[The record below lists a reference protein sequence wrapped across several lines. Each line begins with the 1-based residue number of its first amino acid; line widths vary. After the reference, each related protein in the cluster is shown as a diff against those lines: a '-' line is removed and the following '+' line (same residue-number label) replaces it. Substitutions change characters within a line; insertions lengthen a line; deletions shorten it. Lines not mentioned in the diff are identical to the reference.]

1 MRVSIYARYSSDLQ
15 RAASIEDQVLVCTER
30 VVREKWTL
38 AATYTDR
45 GISGAS
51 HLRPGYQ
58 KLLEGARKGE
68 FDIVLAEALDR
79 ISRDQEHVASF
90 FKLMSFAG
98 IRIVTLTEGE
108 ISELHVGLKGTMNAL
123 FLKDLADKTRRG
135 LRGRIEQ
142 GRSGGGLCYGYTI
155 VENGERGGREIV
167 QAEAAVVRRIF
178 ADFAAGKSPR
188 RIAAELNRE
197 GTPGPGGRPWGDT
210 TIRGHA
216 LRGTG
221 VLRNELY
228 VGRLVWNRLRYTK
241 DPSTGRRVSRIN
253 PCDDWVFRDVPE
265 LRILDDNLWNC
276 AQTRLGAIR
285 NSNRVVNARATKFWT
300 RRRPQ
305 HLLTGR
311 AVCGVCGG
319 PAAPIGKDY
328 IACSTARRQGTC
340 TNRASIR
347 RSEIERWIVE
357 ALRHQLMAP
366 DLVSEFVRT
375 FNDEINRT
383 SRDRDHRREGLQR
396 EQKDL
401 ERRIDTLLGAFASGA
416 LKGPSVQTK
425 LETLEA
431 RQGEVAKG
439 LAGLLDEPVRLHPNL
454 AAIYRRKV
462 AALQNLLEN
471 DATRTEAV
479 EIIRSLVDQVIFRPT
494 AEAGLEVE
502 LVGDIARMVHLAQNS
517 NQDSPVS
524 GAVHDEFARSVK
536 VVAGARN
543 HLNLLFDAPRL
554 EAQ

>member
-15 RAASIEDQVLVCTER
+15 RAASIEDQLLVCTER

-38 AATYTDR
+38 TATYTDR

-51 HLRPGYQ
+51 QLRPGYQ
-58 KLLEGARKGE
+58 KLLEDARKGE

-98 IRIVTLTEGE
+98 IRIVTLAEGE

-135 LRGRIEQ
+135 LRGRVEQ

-155 VENGERGGREIV
+155 VEIGERGGREIFPS
-167 QAEAAVVRRIF
+167 EAAVVRRIF

-197 GTPGPGGRPWGDT
+197 GIPGPAGRPWGDT

-241 DPSTGRRVSRIN
+241 DPATGRRVSRIN
-253 PCDDWVFRDVPE
+253 PREAWICRDVPE
-265 LRILDDNLWNC
+265 LRIVDDNLWNC
-276 AQTRLGAIR
+276 VQTRLSAIR
-285 NSNRVVNARATKFWT
+285 NSDAIAKARATKFWT

-305 HLLTGR
+305 HLLTGK

-328 IACSTARRQGTC
+328 IACSAARRQGTC

-347 RSEIERWIVE
+347 RSEIEKWIVE

-375 FNDEINRT
+375 FNDEVNRT
-383 SRDRDHRREGLQR
+383 RRDCYHRRDALQR
-396 EQKDL
+396 EQNDL
-401 ERRIDTLLGAFASGA
+401 ERRIGTLLDAFASGV
-416 LKGPSVQTK
+416 LKGPSVQAK
-425 LETLEA
+425 LEALEA
-431 RQGEVAKG
+431 RNAETAKELCG
-439 LAGLLDEPVRLHPNL
+439 LSDKPVRLYPNL
-454 AAIYRRKV
+454 AALYRRKV
-462 AALQNLLEN
+462 AALQNLLES
-471 DATRTEAV
+471 DTTRTEAV
-479 EIIRSLVDQVIFRPT
+479 EIIRSLVDKVIFRPT
-494 AEAGLEVE
+494 PEAGGLEVE
-502 LVGDIARMVHLAQNS
+502 LVGDIAGMVHLAQNS
-517 NQDSPVS
+517 NKNSPVS
-524 GAVHDEFARSVK
+524 GAVLDEFTRSVK
-536 VVAGARN
+536 VVAGVG
-543 HLNLLFDAPRL
+543 FEPTTFRL
-554 EAQ
+554 

>member
-1 MRVSIYARYSSDLQ
+1 MRVSIYARYSTDLQ
-15 RAASIEDQVLVCTER
+15 RAASIEDQVLICTER
-30 VVREKWTL
+30 VMREKWTL
-38 AATYTDR
+38 TATYTDR

-51 HLRPGYQ
+51 NLRPGYQ
-58 KLLEGARKGE
+58 KLLEGAREGE

-98 IRIVTLTEGE
+98 IRIVTLAEGQ
-108 ISELHVGLKGTMNAL
+108 ITELHVGLKGTMNAL

-135 LRGRIEQ
+135 LRGRVER
-142 GRSGGGLCYGYTI
+142 GRSGGGLCYGYRIAGT
-155 VENGERGGREIV
+155 ENGERGGREIV
-167 QAEAAVVRRIF
+167 EAEAAVVRRIF

-188 RIAAELNRE
+188 RIAAELNRK

-228 VGRLVWNRLRYTK
+228 VGRLVWNRLRYAK
-241 DPSTGRRVSRIN
+241 DPRTGRRVSRIN
-253 PCDDWVFRDVPE
+253 PCEEWIYRDVPE
-265 LRILDDNLWNC
+265 LRIVDDDLWNRV
-276 AQTRLGAIR
+276 QTRLGAIR
-285 NSNRVVNARATKFWT
+285 DSDRVAKARATKFWT

-319 PAAPIGKDY
+319 PATPIGKDY

-340 TNRASIR
+340 ANRASIR
-347 RSEIERWIVE
+347 RNEIETWIID

-383 SRDRDHRREGLQR
+383 RRDRDHRRDSLQR

-401 ERRIDTLLGAFASGA
+401 ERRIDTLLDAFASGA
-416 LKGPSVQTK
+416 LKGPSVQIK
-425 LETLEA
+425 LEALEA
-431 RQGEVAKG
+431 RRGEVAKE
-439 LAGLLDEPVRLHPNL
+439 LAGFVEEPVRLHPNL
-454 AAIYRRKV
+454 AAVYQRKV
-462 AALQNLLEN
+462 EALQTLLQNE
-471 DATRTEAV
+471 ATRTEAV
-479 EIIRSLVDQVIFRPT
+479 EVIRSLVDQVIFRPT

-502 LVGDIARMVHLAQNS
+502 LVGDIAMMVHLANS
-517 NQDSPVS
+517 NETSPGV

-536 VVAGARN
+536 VVAGVG
-543 HLNLLFDAPRL
+543 FEPTTFRL
-554 EAQ
+554 

>member
-253 PCDDWVFRDVPE
+253 PCGDWVFRDVPE

-276 AQTRLGAIR
+276 VQTRLGAIR
-285 NSNRVVNARATKFWT
+285 NSDRVVNARATKFWT

-401 ERRIDTLLGAFASGA
+401 ERRIDTLLDAFASGA

-517 NQDSPVS
+517 NEDSPVS

-543 HLNLLFDAPRL
+543 QRCLHLDHAVL
-554 EAQ
+554 

>member
-15 RAASIEDQVLVCTER
+15 REASIEDQVLVCTER
-30 VVREKWTL
+30 LVREKWTL

-58 KLLEGARKGE
+58 KLLEGARNGE

-98 IRIVTLTEGE
+98 IRIVTLAEGD

-123 FLKDLADKTRRG
+123 FLKDLANKTRRG
-135 LRGRIEQ
+135 LRGRVER
-142 GRSGGGLCYGYTI
+142 GRSGGGLCYGYRTI
-155 VENGERGGREIV
+155 EDGERGGREIH

-188 RIAAELNRE
+188 RIATELN
-197 GTPGPGGRPWGDT
+197 GGGIPGPGGRPWGDT

-241 DPSTGRRVSRIN
+241 DPATGRRVSRIN
-253 PCDDWVFRDVPE
+253 PREDWVYRDVPE
-265 LRILDDNLWNC
+265 LRVLDDNLWNC
-276 AQTRLGAIR
+276 VQTRLGAIR
-285 NSNRVVNARATKFWT
+285 NSDSITKARATKFWT

-305 HLLTGR
+305 HLLTGK
-311 AVCGVCGG
+311 AVCGICGG

-328 IACSTARRQGTC
+328 IACSAARRQGTC
-340 TNRASIR
+340 TNRTSIR
-347 RSEIERWIVE
+347 RGEIEQWIVD

-366 DLVSEFVRT
+366 DLVSEFIRS
-375 FNDEINRT
+375 FNDEVNRT
-383 SRDRDHRREGLQR
+383 RRDCGHRRGGLQR

-401 ERRIDTLLGAFASGA
+401 ERRIDTLLDAFASGM
-416 LKGPSVQTK
+416 LKGASVQAK
-425 LETLEA
+425 LEAMEA
-431 RQGEVAKG
+431 RRGEVAKE
-439 LAGLLDEPVRLHPNL
+439 LASLSEEPVRLHPNL
-454 AAIYRRKV
+454 ADLYRRKV
-462 AALQNLLEN
+462 AALQGLLEN
-471 DATRTEAV
+471 DTTRTEAV
-479 EIIRSLVDQVIFRPT
+479 EIIRSLVEQVIFRPT
-494 AEAGLEVE
+494 PEAGLEVE
-502 LVGDIARMVHLAQNS
+502 LVGDIAGMVHLAQKS
-517 NQDSPVS
+517 NENSPVS
-524 GAVHDEFARSVK
+524 EAVHDAFTRSVK
-536 VVAGARN
+536 VVAGVG
-543 HLNLLFDAPRL
+543 FEPTTFRL
-554 EAQ
+554 

>member
-285 NSNRVVNARATKFWT
+285 NSNRV
-300 RRRPQ
+300 
-305 HLLTGR
+305 
-311 AVCGVCGG
+311 
-319 PAAPIGKDY
+319 AAPIGKDY

-401 ERRIDTLLGAFASGA
+401 ERRIDTLLDAFASGA

-517 NQDSPVS
+517 NEDSPVS

-536 VVAGARN
+536 VVAGVG
-543 HLNLLFDAPRL
+543 FEPTTFRL
-554 EAQ
+554 

>member
-15 RAASIEDQVLVCTER
+15 RAASIEDQLLVCTER
-30 VVREKWTL
+30 VVREKWTV

-51 HLRPGYQ
+51 QLRPGYQ
-58 KLLEGARKGE
+58 ELLEGARKGE

-90 FKLMSFAG
+90 FKLMSFLG
-98 IRIVTLTEGE
+98 IRIVTLAEGE

-123 FLKDLADKTRRG
+123 FLKDLAEKTRRG
-135 LRGRIEQ
+135 LRGRVEQ

-167 QAEAAVVRRIF
+167 HAEAAVVHRIF
-178 ADFAAGKSPR
+178 ANFAAGKSPR

-253 PCDDWVFRDVPE
+253 PCEDWVYRDVPH
-265 LRILDDNLWNC
+265 LRILDDNLWNSV
-276 AQTRLGAIR
+276 QTRLGAIR
-285 NSNRVVNARATKFWT
+285 NSDRVANARATKFWT

-319 PAAPIGKDY
+319 PTAPIGKDY

-347 RSEIERWIVE
+347 RSEIESWILE

-366 DLVSEFVRT
+366 ELVSEFVRA

-383 SRDRDHRREGLQR
+383 SRDRDRQREGLPR
-396 EQKDL
+396 
-401 ERRIDTLLGAFASGA
+401 T
-416 LKGPSVQTK
+416 KGPSAPDRYPSRCLRLRCFERPKCSDQTRS
-425 LETLEA
+425 TGGA
-431 RQGEVAKG
+431 
-439 LAGLLDEPVRLHPNL
+439 P
-454 AAIYRRKV
+454 RRGRK
-462 AALQNLLEN
+462 
-471 DATRTEAV
+471 TPCWPFGR
-479 EIIRSLVDQVIFRPT
+479 
-494 AEAGLEVE
+494 
-502 LVGDIARMVHLAQNS
+502 
-517 NQDSPVS
+517 
-524 GAVHDEFARSVK
+524 
-536 VVAGARN
+536 AGA
-543 HLNLLFDAPRL
+543 APS
-554 EAQ
+554 